1 VGTEDLMHLYS
12 LLAASAES
20 AKNKLL
26 LRGIKSGRKREGK
39 AREAAETISTGRRR
53 MKKNQQQ

>member
-1 VGTEDLMHLYS
+1 MHLYS

-39 AREAAETISTGRRR
+39 AREAAGTLSTGRRR
-53 MKKNQQQ
+53 MKKNQHQ